1 MSSEASES
9 KKPNLEVLG
18 QIFIATVASLGII
31 AAVVMGVITMFS
43 SANADKGNQSHT
55 TQQNW

>member
-1 MSSEASES
+1 MSSEVNES
-9 KKPNLEVLG
+9 KKANLEILG

-31 AAVVMGVITMFS
+31 TAVVFGVITMFN
-43 SANADKGNQSHT
+43 SAGADKGNQSHT